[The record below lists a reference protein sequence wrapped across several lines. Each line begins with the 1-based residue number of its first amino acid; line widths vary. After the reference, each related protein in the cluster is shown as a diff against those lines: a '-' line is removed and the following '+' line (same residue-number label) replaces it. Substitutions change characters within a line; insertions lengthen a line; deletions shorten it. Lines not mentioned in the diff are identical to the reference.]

1 MTTEKY
7 NSQLA
12 WLLQRDL
19 REKDIP
25 ALGKEPWITVYLN
38 KITENV
44 NLGIFSALIP
54 NSCIET
60 ALSHIC
66 WDFHIGN
73 GHPACMVS
81 YKDGE
86 KQVNYLRFGNSDEI
100 EPFVIHRDFH
110 GIRKS
115 YNEIIEEFRHYH
127 NLYHDLDRNQLL
139 KFDDRGDETVVAKI
153 ELDRVE
159 VRLKEIRQFLAMK
172 KMHLAIYFDS
182 KRYSELLPNELP
194 ISLDHQDDLTH
205 YSIRADYE
213 NFSFKEDYKSF
224 SYLLGKKL
232 ITPLPIEQSRIWP
245 FSDKEENCVEFVIG
259 LDEDGSSEISYSCN
273 PDKLANY
280 FGANPDAPNY
290 LTPVFFRREVL
301 TKYYAHPERYS
312 VEDGFL
318 RCKGLWGIQIDNNHH
333 DYIIV
338 FLGDLGR
345 DLPSEEQL
353 YWRSYNVP
361 PEGKI
366 SKVNFK
372 RSFLSEATDPEQID
386 LVFKS
391 QFKTFSKNWHTSK
404 GWFLFLPLA
413 EADQHLFKALHIP
426 LTNSQ
431 QEFDSQVLALTKL
444 MIDSLNEK
452 EIIKAISE
460 PLDSQNIKG
469 ISKFEHFLKQSL
481 LPDYQKHIQFLRNLQ
496 ELRSTGVGHR
506 KGKSYDKI
514 ASSFG
519 LKEGNRA
526 SVFTKILIEATEL
539 ITELEKYFLQ

>member
-1 MTTEKY
+1 M
-7 NSQLA
+7 
-12 WLLQRDL
+12 
-19 REKDIP
+19 
-25 ALGKEPWITVYLN
+25 GFTVYSLFKN
-38 KITENV
+38 QIV
-44 NLGIFSALIP
+44 A
-54 NSCIET
+54 
-60 ALSHIC
+60 
-66 WDFHIGN
+66 
-73 GHPACMVS
+73 
-81 YKDGE
+81 
-86 KQVNYLRFGNSDEI
+86 
-100 EPFVIHRDFH
+100 
-110 GIRKS
+110 
-115 YNEIIEEFRHYH
+115 
-127 NLYHDLDRNQLL
+127 LYHDLDRNQLL

-153 ELDRVE
+153 ESDRVE
-159 VRLKEIRQFLAMK
+159 VRLKEIRQFLALK
-172 KMHLAIYFDS
+172 EMHLAIYFDS

-205 YSIRADYE
+205 YSIRANYDNSPFEEKYQ
-213 NFSFKEDYKSF
+213 SF
-224 SYLLGKKL
+224 SYLMGKKL
-232 ITPLPIEQSRIWP
+232 ITPLPLKQCGIWP
-245 FSDKEENCVEFVIG
+245 FSDKEDNYIEFIIG
-259 LDEDGSSEISYSCN
+259 LDEDGNRILYSCN
-273 PDKLANY
+273 PDELA
-280 FGANPDAPNY
+280 NY

-301 TKYYAHPERYS
+301 TKYYAHPELYS

-372 RSFLSEATDPEQID
+372 RSFLAEATDPEQID

-391 QFKTFSKNWHTSK
+391 QFKMFSNNWHTSK

-413 EADQHLFKALHIP
+413 EADQHLFNALHIP

-452 EIIKAISE
+452 GIVKAISE
-460 PLDSQNIKG
+460 PLDSQNSKG

-519 LKEGNRA
+519 LKEGNLA
-526 SVFTKILIEATEL
+526 SVFKKILIEATEL
-539 ITELEKYFLQ
+539 IKELEKYFLQ